1 MSDNTSTLADAGLAP
16 GEDSEFA
23 ARAEA
28 FGGRMLQIINDGF
41 LSILISIG
49 HQTGLFDTMS
59 TLSPA
64 TSADIARAA
73 NANERYVREWLA
85 ALTVGKVIEYNPAD
99 RTYVLPPEHA
109 AALTRA
115 AGPDNI
121 AAFAQYIPLAAS
133 VESEIVECFQ
143 HGGGVPYSKF
153 GRFQRLMAEESA
165 AIHDAALIDV
175 TITLVPGLPERLRQG
190 IDVADM
196 GCGSGHALNLLGRE
210 FPESRF
216 IGYDFSEE
224 AVAAGRAE
232 AQAMGVSNTQFE
244 VRDVTNLELSNRY
257 DLITAFDTIHDQAHP
272 AQVLRGIAAALK
284 DDGTFL
290 MVDIQASSNLEENM
304 DHPLGAGLY
313 AISTMHC
320 MTVSLAL
327 DGDGLGTMW
336 GEQVATRMLREAG
349 FASVDIKHVDADI
362 FNSYYIAQKAV

>member
-216 IGYDFSEE
+216 IGDDFSEE
-224 AVAAGRAE
+224 AVAAGGME
-232 AQAMGVSNTQFE
+232 
-244 VRDVTNLELSNRY
+244 
-257 DLITAFDTIHDQAHP
+257 
-272 AQVLRGIAAALK
+272 
-284 DDGTFL
+284 
-290 MVDIQASSNLEENM
+290 
-304 DHPLGAGLY
+304 
-313 AISTMHC
+313 
-320 MTVSLAL
+320 
-327 DGDGLGTMW
+327 
-336 GEQVATRMLREAG
+336 
-349 FASVDIKHVDADI
+349 
-362 FNSYYIAQKAV
+362 